1 MYFTSIIPM
10 QSSIHFS
17 ERFPQGIPESEGCL
31 YTPWPAH
38 SADLLAD
45 HLDAW
50 QEHSSLGCHSEKH
63 FAYFSAPLQ
72 LINWGSHS
80 PLGHSEHGSFPLP
93 GRNPVCKSVQ
103 LCCGGSLLY
112 QTSFYFPSFCTWMP
126 RTGIDP
132 LDSFSMAN
140 WISAHWP
147 FRCSREICSSMSPCC
162 TKLSST

>member
-1 MYFTSIIPM
+1 MPFTSIIPM

-72 LINWGSHS
+72 LLNWGSHS

-103 LCCGGSLLY
+103 
-112 QTSFYFPSFCTWMP
+112 
-126 RTGIDP
+126 
-132 LDSFSMAN
+132 
-140 WISAHWP
+140 
-147 FRCSREICSSMSPCC
+147 
-162 TKLSST
+162 